1 MFHDEI
7 ARYLISKGAPTA
19 GQVCEKWVTRGY
31 SAVHLASRKQSQI
44 DILRSLLLKD
54 LQSGS
59 PCFRSPV
66 HPTHIAVACGNNVGL
81 GAIIQ
86 HVRSQIGAP
95 EPSAIC
101 ASTLDT
107 TYYGSGKG
115 LHGHKASLRLSSKV
129 SGRKGI
135 RQRQPASPLLDAQIS
150 MTDLQWVWQLSQGTS
165 KKAKPLTTKHVH
177 TGTALHVAAV
187 VDNMAATTLLLE
199 NGANPNCAH
208 GKSSTP
214 LHIACEY
221 GHLRIID
228 LLLQF
233 GSNPNAQDNCGQTP
247 AMLAAS
253 QGHLTTLELLRQHHA
268 DLSTHDIDRRS
279 TLSHA
284 VKGGP
289 AVFSCLLTLGCDPYS
304 LDINDFTPLLKACR
318 LSRHYEDFGA
328 LLCNSGLHFAHHS
341 SQWGGLLHFQP
352 FIDGTI
358 STLRLFLAR
367 IPKEIVARDINL
379 RGGFVSPLYRAAV
392 RGAIGVLGL
401 LIRSGGNLEIEGGE
415 QGTPLMAACVT
426 GRLPAVKYLVRA
438 GAKMVY
444 TKDGKFVTAVRAARY
459 FPLVIRWLLAEQYT
473 EQFKIELL
481 PAETSKDHQ
490 IRNWS
495 GPMTVKVPTLGLY
508 SPKHGASSFDLAVQL
523 HKLRRDLAGK
533 VVVCI

>member
-31 SAVHLASRKQSQI
+31 SAVHLASRKESQI

-66 HPTHIAVACGNNVGL
+66 HPTHIAVACGNNLGL

-86 HVRSQIGAP
+86 HIRSQAGAL
-95 EPSAIC
+95 EPSTIC

-107 TYYGSGKG
+107 SHYVSGKG
-115 LHGHKASLRLSSKV
+115 LHCHMAPLKLSSKV

-135 RQRQPASPLLDAQIS
+135 WQRQPASPLLDAQIS
-150 MTDLQWVWQLSQGTS
+150 EADLQWVWQLSQGTS
-165 KKAKPLTTKHVH
+165 SRAKPVTTEDVD

-187 VDNMAATTLLLE
+187 VDNIAATILLLE
-199 NGANPNCAH
+199 NGANANCADEWAQ
-208 GKSSTP
+208 TP
-214 LHIACEY
+214 LHVACVH

-233 GSNPNAQDNCGQTP
+233 GSNPNAQDELGRTP
-247 AMLAAS
+247 AMLAAARGS
-253 QGHLTTLELLRQHHA
+253 LPTLELLRQHHA
-268 DLSTHDIDRRS
+268 DLSTHDIYRRS

-289 AVFSCLLTLGCDPYS
+289 AAFSYLLTLGCDPYS
-304 LDINDFTPLLKACR
+304 LDINDFTPISEACR

-328 LLCNSGLHFAHHS
+328 LLCNSGLDFAHRS
-341 SQWGGLLHFQP
+341 SRWGGLLHFQP

-367 IPKEIVARDINL
+367 IPKEIVARDINSS
-379 RGGFVSPLYRAAV
+379 GGFVSPLHLAAV
-392 RGAIGVLGL
+392 QGAIEVLGL
-401 LIRSGGNLEIEGGE
+401 LIRSGAKLEIEDGE
-415 QGTPLMAACVT
+415 QGTPLMAACAI

-481 PAETSKDHQ
+481 SAETSKDHQ